1 MANEKNLVS
10 LADRT
15 TKEQREIAKKG
26 GKASGEARRRKRK
39 LKELLEIALEQKTNG
54 GETKAEF
61 MTNMLVEQ
69 AMAGNTKAY
78 RLIRDTLGQAPVQKI
93 QTSEVDP
100 EVVKEVEELI
110 EQTGDTM
117 AEGQSE

>member
-1 MANEKNLVS
+1 MAKEDLIPF
-10 LADRT
+10 DQRT
-15 TKEQREIAKKG
+15 EEEQKKIRSKG
-26 GKASGEARRRKRK
+26 GKASGEARRRKK
-39 LKELLEIALEQKTNG
+39 LLKELLQIELENTTEE
-54 GETKAEF
+54 GELKEVSITKA
-61 MTNMLVEQ
+61 LIEQ
-69 AMAGNTKAY
+69 AQKGNVKAY
-78 RLIRDTLGQAPVQKI
+78 GMIRDTLGQAPVQKI